1 MTYIFGKLF
10 TLSKRIYVIA
20 FAKVSSSM
28 IFQGGGVSKIFWSYP
43 ALPVNHELLLA
54 YPSRVWGF
62 IFCKIGTKTT
72 LFSLR
77 SYDGNFYALK
87 RF

>member
-28 IFQGGGVSKIFWSYP
+28 VFQGGGVSKSFGPILHFQ
-43 ALPVNHELLLA
+43 L
-54 YPSRVWGF
+54 
-62 IFCKIGTKTT
+62 IM
-72 LFSLR
+72 
-77 SYDGNFYALK
+77 NFYWSTHLGCGDLSSAK
-87 RF
+87 

>member
-28 IFQGGGVSKIFWSYP
+28 IFQGDGVSKIFGP
-43 ALPVNHELLLA
+43 ILHFLLIMNYYWPIHLGSGDLSSA
-54 YPSRVWGF
+54 
-62 IFCKIGTKTT
+62 K
-72 LFSLR
+72 
-77 SYDGNFYALK
+77 
-87 RF
+87 

>member
-28 IFQGGGVSKIFWSYP
+28 IFQGGGVSKIFGPILHVKLIMNFYWPTHLFVGIY
-43 ALPVNHELLLA
+43 LLQI
-54 YPSRVWGF
+54 R
-62 IFCKIGTKTT
+62 IKTT
-72 LFSLR
+72 LF
-77 SYDGNFYALK
+77 FFAIV
-87 RF
+87 